1 MRHESEDKV
10 SWIIFTIIITV
21 FLISVFFLV
30 LFPDL
35 HGKSAEYQKKMTGKS
50 TWSVISLFDD
60 KNDGNNQI
68 KMKLPHNVTSQNI
81 TSKSDIAR
89 SKVSITI
96 PGADAAYPQDYKM
109 IGSTG
114 RMKDIL
120 FTYSSTGDTFEF
132 CFNKFYE
139 AKLSEKNGWLCIDFK
154 RPNEIYKKIIIID
167 ASCGEGVA
175 QKSDDSQYERDIALD
190 IVKRIKT
197 RFSESTP
204 KGTKVYYTREDNM
217 IMSPEERAKICNSI
231 RADIFLSVALNSTS
245 SGRTSSMQGA
255 AAEYL
260 TTDDTGQG
268 KIFASECLDGLLRNL
283 GCKNRGLIPGDE
295 EAILKEKHTVSA
307 LVRVGYLSNYDERS
321 KLITSEY
328 QEAAA
333 EGLYQAILK
342 QLDQQQMDQQ

>member
-1 MRHESEDKV
+1 MRNESEDKV
-10 SWIIFTIIITV
+10 SRIIFTIIITV

-50 TWSVISLFDD
+50 TWSVISHFDD
-60 KNDGNNQI
+60 KNGRKDQI
-68 KMKLPHNVTSQNI
+68 KMKLPHNVNFQNI

-96 PGADAAYPQDYKM
+96 PGADAAYPQDYEM
-109 IGSTG
+109 IGSTR

-120 FTYSSTGDTFEF
+120 FTYSSTGDTFDF
-132 CFNKFYE
+132 CLKEFYE
-139 AKLSEKNGWLCIDFK
+139 AKMSEKNGWLCIDFK
-154 RPNEIYKKIIIID
+154 RPNELYKKIIIID
-167 ASCGEGVA
+167 ASCGEGITT
-175 QKSDDSQYERDIALD
+175 KSDDSQYERDIALD
-190 IVKRIKT
+190 IVKRIKA
-197 RFSESTP
+197 RFSDSTP
-204 KGTKVYYTREDNM
+204 KGTKVYYTREDDM
-217 IMSPEERAKICNSI
+217 VMSPEERAKICNSLQ
-231 RADIFLSVALNSTS
+231 ADIFLSVALNSTS

-295 EAILKEKHTVSA
+295 EPILREKHTVAA

-333 EGLYQAILK
+333 EGLYQAIIK
-342 QLDQQQMDQQ
+342 QLGQ